1 MKYVLMFAET
11 EQFAAD
17 LAAMDD
23 AERERAYARV
33 GQWFA
38 DNREQIT
45 RHVHLMPPETATTM
59 RLGGGEP
66 VVTDGPFVEGK
77 EVVSGIAEVDVD
89 DLDAALRLARSWPGC
104 PLVEIRPIAST

>member
-17 LAAMDD
+17 LAAMDE
-23 AERERAYARV
+23 AERERAFARV

-38 DNREQIT
+38 EHADQIV
-45 RHVHLMPPETATTM
+45 HHSHLMPADTATTL
-59 RLGGGEP
+59 RLDVAEP

-77 EVVSGIAEVDVD
+77 EVISGIAEVEVP
-89 DLDAALRLARSWPGC
+89 DLDAALKLARSWPGC
-104 PLVEIRPIAST
+104 PLVEIRPLASP